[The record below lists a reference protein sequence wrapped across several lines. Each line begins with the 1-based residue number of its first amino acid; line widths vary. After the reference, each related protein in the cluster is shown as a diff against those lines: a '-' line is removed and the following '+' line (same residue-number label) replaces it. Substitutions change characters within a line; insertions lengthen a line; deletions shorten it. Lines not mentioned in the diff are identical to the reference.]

1 MQELYCHTCQKH
13 RLHNVLVDKYGHEC
27 VVCHTVSDQLGR
39 MQTESNTF
47 LTPEGSE
54 AVLVENTP
62 DRAVFSIDEGKEAG
76 YYVYDKK
83 SGFGGVQKR

>member
-1 MQELYCHTCQKH
+1 
-13 RLHNVLVDKYGHEC
+13 
-27 VVCHTVSDQLGR
+27 

-62 DRAVFSIDEGKEAG
+62 DRAIFSIEEGEEAG